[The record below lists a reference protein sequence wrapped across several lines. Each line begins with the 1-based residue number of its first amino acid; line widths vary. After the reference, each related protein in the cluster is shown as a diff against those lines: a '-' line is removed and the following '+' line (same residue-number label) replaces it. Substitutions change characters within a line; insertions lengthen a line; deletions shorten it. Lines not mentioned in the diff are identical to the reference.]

1 MLIIDCFDNSDLG
14 EEESLK
20 TKLQQKENI
29 TEECLVLLAFFFLI
43 FFFFFSPFLL
53 PESPLK
59 TSCFSEWAMAL
70 HGKRVL
76 RVFSNDQI
84 KVSRNFRQCISCSL
98 VTEDSV
104 RKQTKVLQYQQWS
117 CHSLHLKL
125 FSSRHQNYGLLFC
138 VLEFLEIV
146 LFFIETASNFH

>member
-1 MLIIDCFDNSDLG
+1 MFGFVGI
-14 EEESLK
+14 
-20 TKLQQKENI
+20 
-29 TEECLVLLAFFFLI
+29 FFFK

-104 RKQTKVLQYQQWS
+104 RKQRKVLQYQQWS

-125 FSSRHQNYGLLFC
+125 FSSRHQNSGLNLVSHMDLWIVKTVFVQYWWPQIDRKLS
-138 VLEFLEIV
+138 VLQ
-146 LFFIETASNFH
+146 AWSSNSKLQAAQDLP